1 MPERWIVKNNFQAK
15 QFCEFIMTNQDR
27 GLMFEIVKPNRS
39 TAQNSAIH
47 VYCREVASVMEA
59 SGMDMKTVIKDGVPI
74 VPTMHLIKDY
84 MWRPI
89 QKAVT
94 GKESTTKLDTVEVN
108 DVYEQLSR
116 LLAEKYS
123 IDVPFGRAE
132 Q

>member
-1 MPERWIVKNNFQAK
+1 MAERWIVTNKFQAE
-15 QFCEFIMTNQDR
+15 QFCKFIMDNRDR
-27 GLMFEIVKPNRS
+27 GLMFEIVKPQRS

-59 SGMDMKTVIKDGVPI
+59 QGMDMKTVIKDGVPI
-74 VPTMHLIKDY
+74 TPTMHLIKDY

-94 GKESTTKLDTVEVN
+94 GKESTTKLDVVEVN

-123 IDVPFGRAE
+123 IDVPFGRS
-132 Q
+132 

>member
-1 MPERWIVKNNFQAK
+1 MAERWIVKNKFQAEQLCK
-15 QFCEFIMTNQDR
+15 FIMDNRER
-27 GLMFEIVKPNRS
+27 GLMFEIVKPNRTS
-39 TAQNSAIH
+39 AQNSAIH

-94 GKESTTKLDTVEVN
+94 GKESTTKLDVVEVN
-108 DVYEQLSR
+108 DVYEQLSK

-123 IDVPFGRAE
+123 IDVPFGRS
-132 Q
+132 

>member
-1 MPERWIVKNNFQAK
+1 MAERWIVKNKFQAEQLCK
-15 QFCEFIMTNQDR
+15 FIMDNRDR
-27 GLMFEIVKPNRS
+27 GLMFEIVKPNRTS
-39 TAQNSAIH
+39 AQNSAIH

-74 VPTMHLIKDY
+74 VPTMYLIKDY

-94 GKESTTKLDTVEVN
+94 GKESTTKLDVVEVN
-108 DVYEQLSR
+108 DVYEQLSK

-123 IDVPFGRAE
+123 IDVPFGRS
-132 Q
+132 